1 MGQIRFQWWRDAVR
15 AAFDGRPPSH
25 PVALALA
32 HVIASS
38 RATGTT
44 GAGPTA
50 TVAASGRA
58 TGMDNG
64 AGDAAG
70 GRHAGCGSGC
80 GVDRGPA
87 NGAEEGDASAAA
99 AAGAHASSSAAA
111 RMQGAG
117 GGGGMAGSSPYS
129 RYSFKRIIDAREAD
143 FLDPQPPLEL
153 AALESYAEG
162 TASQLMYL
170 QVRIGGPWRDYLPV
184 RVPLSGITTT
194 GAERQ
199 GGGWAGGR
207 RMRGAGAVTDA
218 VVWRSYAPNKATA
231 AASRNAAQLGGM
243 DGPRVRA
250 RTHMPAGAT

>member
-15 AAFDGRPPSH
+15 AAFDGRPPAH

-44 GAGPTA
+44 EVEPTA
-50 TVAASGRA
+50 RAAAAEMDDGR
-58 TGMDNG
+58 GSG

-70 GRHAGCGSGC
+70 SRHAACGSGC

-87 NGAEEGDASAAA
+87 DGAEEGDAAAA
-99 AAGAHASSSAAA
+99 ASPAAA

-117 GGGGMAGSSPYS
+117 GSGRTAGSSPYS
-129 RYSFKRIIDAREAD
+129 RYSFKRMIDAREAD

-170 QVRIGGPWRDYLPV
+170 QVGTR
-184 RVPLSGITTT
+184 
-194 GAERQ
+194 
-199 GGGWAGGR
+199 
-207 RMRGAGAVTDA
+207 
-218 VVWRSYAPNKATA
+218 APFWD
-231 AASRNAAQLGGM
+231 SRPTLVALK
-243 DGPRVRA
+243 R
-250 RTHMPAGAT
+250 